1 MCAIL
6 DNNVR
11 HEVFGERDTQT
22 PAGKHFLNWVE
33 RSPGRLVIGGELRRE
48 LSEYGRFLTWLRTA
62 TRRNVV
68 RSIDDERVDDETR
81 ILREK
86 GDCLSDDEHVL
97 ALARVS
103 GARLLFTNDVDLQD
117 DFKDRRIVDGN
128 IRERIYTTREYS
140 DVRRTHILLLRR
152 TDLCS
157 G

>member
-22 PAGKHFLNWVE
+22 PAGKYFLDWVE

-48 LSEYGRFLTWLRTA
+48 LSEYGRFLTWLRMA

-68 RSIDDERVDDETR
+68 RSISDKQVNDETR
-81 ILREK
+81 ILREQ
-86 GDCLSDDEHVL
+86 GDCRSNDEHVL
-97 ALARVS
+97 ALARIS
-103 GARLLFTNDVDLQD
+103 GARLLFTNDQDLQD
-117 DFKDRRIVDGN
+117 DFRDRDIVGGTTG
-128 IRERIYTTREYS
+128 RIYTTGRYR
-140 DVRRTHILLLRR
+140 DVRRSHRDLLRR
-152 TDLCS
+152 TDLCD